1 VGLAS
6 WYMGGYLLACWVL
19 QFSPVFWH

>member
-1 VGLAS
+1 
-6 WYMGGYLLACWVL
+6 MGGYLLACWVL